1 MRHEIV
7 LQDPAAG
14 AHFFHSR
21 SDGNNVTP
29 HWHHSLEIL
38 YLRSGSLRVEYPD
51 HSETV
56 AAGEFALINSCTV
69 HAVVSKPNDALVLQ
83 IPDELFS
90 GQVEN
95 YELLMFTL
103 PPPGSKGEDGNK
115 REAIREILDQM
126 LDLCDERP
134 EGYLLAFK
142 SLLYRLLYLL
152 VRDFAVR
159 KVRVEYEHSL
169 RHLDRLQQIIGC
181 IEANYNRRIRVR
193 DIAAMLGYSEDYL
206 SKMFRRQ
213 TGIGIVD
220 YLYEIRI
227 GHVYNDLIGSDRPVG
242 EIFERNGCFNRKLA
256 VRLFRQ
262 RYGAAPGELRRQY
275 QKRQTTK

>member
-1 MRHEIV
+1 MRHEII

-21 SDGNNVTP
+21 SGGNSVTP

-38 YLRSGSLRVEYPD
+38 YLRTGSLRVEYP
-51 HSETV
+51 HHCETV
-56 AAGEFALINSCTV
+56 EAGEFALINSCTV
-69 HAVVSKPNDALVLQ
+69 HAVVSRPNDALVLQ
-83 IPDELFS
+83 IPIELFG

-103 PPPGSKGEDGNK
+103 PPPGTEGEGGIK
-115 REAIREILDQM
+115 REVIRELLDQM
-126 LDLCDERP
+126 LDLCDEQP

-152 VRDFAVR
+152 VRDFSVR
-159 KVRVEYEHSL
+159 KVRGEYEHSL
-169 RHLDRLQQIIGC
+169 RHLDRLQQMVGC

-193 DIAAMLGYSEDYL
+193 DIAEMLGYSEDYL
-206 SKMFRRQ
+206 SRIFRKQ
-213 TGIGIVD
+213 MGIGIVD
-220 YLYEIRI
+220 YLYEIRL
-227 GHVYNDLIGSDRPVG
+227 GHVYNDLLTSDRPVG
-242 EIFERNGCFNRKLA
+242 EIFEQHGCFNRKLA

-262 RYGAAPGELRRQY
+262 RYGAAPGKLRRQT
-275 QKRQTTK
+275 RR

>member
-1 MRHEIV
+1 MRHEII

-21 SDGNNVTP
+21 SGGNSVTP

-38 YLRSGSLRVEYPD
+38 YLCAGSLRVEYPD
-51 HSETV
+51 HCETV
-56 AAGEFALINSCTV
+56 EAGEFALINSCTV
-69 HAVVSKPNDALVLQ
+69 HAVVSRPNDALVLQ
-83 IPDELFS
+83 IPIELFE

-103 PPPGSKGEDGNK
+103 PPPGTEGEGGIK
-115 REAIREILDQM
+115 REVIRELLDQM
-126 LDLCDERP
+126 LDLCDEQP

-152 VRDFAVR
+152 VRDFSVR
-159 KVRVEYEHSL
+159 KVRGEYEHSL
-169 RHLDRLQQIIGC
+169 RHLDRLQQMIGC

-193 DIAAMLGYSEDYL
+193 DIAEMLGYSEDYL
-206 SKMFRRQ
+206 SRIFRKQ
-213 TGIGIVD
+213 MGIGIVD
-220 YLYEIRI
+220 YLYEIRV
-227 GHVYNDLIGSDRPVG
+227 GHVYNDLLTSDRPVG
-242 EIFERNGCFNRKLA
+242 EIFEQHGCFNRKLA

-262 RYGAAPGELRRQY
+262 RYGAAPGELRRQI
-275 QKRQTTK
+275 RR

>member
-1 MRHEIV
+1 MRHEII

-21 SDGNNVTP
+21 SGGNSVTP

-38 YLRSGSLRVEYPD
+38 YLRAGSLRVEYPD
-51 HSETV
+51 HCETV
-56 AAGEFALINSCTV
+56 EAGEFTLINSCTV
-69 HAVVSKPNDALVLQ
+69 HAVVSRPNDALVLQ
-83 IPDELFS
+83 IPIELFG

-103 PPPGSKGEDGNK
+103 PPPGTEGEGGIK
-115 REAIREILDQM
+115 REVIRELLDQM
-126 LDLCDERP
+126 LDLCDEQP

-152 VRDFAVR
+152 VRDFSVR
-159 KVRVEYEHSL
+159 KVRGEYEHSL
-169 RHLDRLQQIIGC
+169 RHLDRLQQMIGC

-193 DIAAMLGYSEDYL
+193 DIAEMLGYSEDYL
-206 SKMFRRQ
+206 SRIFRKQ
-213 TGIGIVD
+213 MGIGIVN
-220 YLYEIRI
+220 YLYEIRL
-227 GHVYNDLIGSDRPVG
+227 GHVYNDLLTSDRPVG
-242 EIFERNGCFNRKLA
+242 EIFEQHGCFNRKLA

-262 RYGAAPGELRRQY
+262 RYGAAPGELRRQT
-275 QKRQTTK
+275 RR

>member
-1 MRHEIV
+1 MRHEII

-21 SDGNNVTP
+21 SGGNSVTP

-38 YLRSGSLRVEYPD
+38 YLRTGSLRVEYPD
-51 HSETV
+51 HCETV
-56 AAGEFALINSCTV
+56 EAGEFALINSCTV
-69 HAVVSKPNDALVLQ
+69 HAVVSRPNDALVLQ
-83 IPDELFS
+83 IPIELFE

-103 PPPGSKGEDGNK
+103 PPPGTEGEGGIK
-115 REAIREILDQM
+115 REVIRELLDQM
-126 LDLCDERP
+126 LDLCDEQP

-152 VRDFAVR
+152 VRDFSVR
-159 KVRVEYEHSL
+159 KVRGEYEHSL
-169 RHLDRLQQIIGC
+169 RHLDRLQQMIGC

-193 DIAAMLGYSEDYL
+193 DIAEMLGYSEDYL
-206 SKMFRRQ
+206 SRIFRKQ
-213 TGIGIVD
+213 MGIGIVD
-220 YLYEIRI
+220 YLYEIRL
-227 GHVYNDLIGSDRPVG
+227 GHVYNDLLTSDRPVG
-242 EIFERNGCFNRKLA
+242 EIFEQHGCFNRKLA

-262 RYGAAPGELRRQY
+262 RYGAAPGELRRQT
-275 QKRQTTK
+275 RR